1 MKLVKQFIEK
11 DKSGYVS
18 LIPEE
23 FEDMWH
29 VYNLIQK
36 HDQLRAVTIRRIQ
49 SESTTGSVES
59 QRIRL
64 TLSISVDNVDFDTQ
78 VGMLRISGRVIVE
91 NPHVKL
97 GTFHTIDLEMNRS
110 FTLIKPEW
118 DVIALERVQEACD
131 ITKKADVAAVVCQEG
146 LANVCL
152 LTSSMTIIRQH
163 IDCPVPRKRKG
174 SVTNYEKGMKRF
186 FEQIYQAI
194 LRHIDFEIVKCVI
207 IGSPGFVREQLYDY
221 IFAEAVRTDNKTIMQ
236 NRSKFIVVHTSTGHK
251 QALQEVMNDP
261 SIKIKLADT
270 KAAQEVQALDQFYE
284 MMNMDPDR
292 AFYGFKD
299 VSKAAERGAIGTLLV
314 TDELFRAADVVK
326 RRQYIALVESARA
339 SGGKVFVFSSL
350 HVSGENLNQLTGVAA
365 ILNFPLP
372 DIDDEDEEEE
382 AAGEDI
388 ELDEDG
394 LPPMHSNQNHEIL
407 DAVLG

>member
-1 MKLVKQFIEK
+1 MKLVKQYVEK
-11 DKSGYVS
+11 DKSGYVT
-18 LIPEE
+18 LVPEE

-49 SESTTGSVES
+49 SESSTGSVDS

-64 TLSISVDNVDFDTQ
+64 TLTISIDTVDFDTQ

-110 FTLIKPEW
+110 FTLLKPEW

-131 ITKKADVAAVVCQEG
+131 ITKKADVAAIVCQEG

-152 LTSSMTIIRQH
+152 VTSSMTIIRQH
-163 IDCPVPRKRKG
+163 LDSPVPRKRKG

-194 LRHIDFEIVKCVI
+194 LRHIDFDIVKCVI
-207 IGSPGFVREQLYDY
+207 LGSPGFVREQLYDF

-236 NRSKFIVVHTSTGHK
+236 NRSKFILVHTSTGHK

-261 SIKIKLADT
+261 AIKIKLADT
-270 KAAQEVQALDQFYE
+270 KAAQEVQALDQFHE
-284 MMNMDPDR
+284 MLSMDPDR
-292 AFYGFKD
+292 AFYGYKD
-299 VSKAAERGAIGTLLV
+299 VCKAAERGAIGTLLV
-314 TDELFRAADVVK
+314 TDELFRAAEVAK
-326 RRQYIALVESARA
+326 RRQYVALVEEARA
-339 SGGKVFVFSSL
+339 SGAKVFVFSSL
-350 HVSGENLNQLTGVAA
+350 HVSGEDLNRLTGVAA
-365 ILNFPLP
+365 ILTFPLP
-372 DIDDEDEEEE
+372 DVLEDEEEE
-382 AAGEDI
+382 KEVVEDAAM
-388 ELDEDG
+388 DEDG
-394 LPPMHSNQNHEIL
+394 MPPMHSNQNHEVF

>member
-1 MKLVKQFIEK
+1 MKLVKQHIER
-11 DKSGYVS
+11 DKSGYVT

-29 VYNLIQK
+29 AYNLIQK

-49 SESTTGSVES
+49 SESSTGSVES

-64 TLSISVDNVDFDTQ
+64 TLSISIDNVDFDTQ

-97 GTFHTIDLEMNRS
+97 GTFHTIELELNRQ

-146 LANVCL
+146 LANICL
-152 LTSSMTIIRQH
+152 VTSSMTIIRQH

-186 FEQIYQAI
+186 FEQIYQAVV
-194 LRHIDFEIVKCVI
+194 RHIDFDIVKCVI
-207 IGSPGFVREQLYDY
+207 IGSPGFVREQVYEF
-221 IFAEAVRTDNKTIMQ
+221 IFAEAVRTDNKVLLQ
-236 NRSKFIVVHTSTGHK
+236 NKSKFILVHTSTGHK

-261 SIKIKLADT
+261 AIKIKLADT

-314 TDELFRAADVVK
+314 TDELFRSADIAK
-326 RRQYIALVESARA
+326 RRQYIELVENARA
-339 SGGKVFVFSSL
+339 TGAKVFVFSSL

-372 DIDDEDEEEE
+372 DIDEDEEEGHAHDE
-382 AAGEDI
+382 ED
-388 ELDEDG
+388 DG
-394 LPPMHSNQNHEIL
+394 IQPNQNHASDL
-407 DAVLG
+407 AL

>member
-1 MKLVKQFIEK
+1 MKLIKQHIEK
-11 DKSGYVS
+11 DKSGYVT

-29 VYNLIQK
+29 AYNLIQK

-49 SESTTGSVES
+49 SESSTGSVES

-64 TLSISVDNVDFDTQ
+64 TLTISIDNVDFDTQ
-78 VGMLRISGRVIVE
+78 VGMLRINGRVIVE

-97 GTFHTIDLEMNRS
+97 GTFHTIELELNRQ

-118 DVIALERVQEACD
+118 DIIALERVQEACD

-152 LTSSMTIIRQH
+152 VTSSMTIIRQH

-174 SVTNYEKGMKRF
+174 SVTNYEKGMRRF
-186 FEQIYQAI
+186 FEQIYHAI
-194 LRHIDFEIVKCVI
+194 LRHIDFDIVKCVI
-207 IGSPGFVREQLYDY
+207 IGSPGFVREQVYEF
-221 IFAEAVRTDNKTIMQ
+221 IFAEAVRTDNKTLMQ
-236 NRSKFIVVHTSTGHK
+236 NKSKFIMVHTSTGHK

-261 SIKIKLADT
+261 AIKVKLADT

-299 VSKAAERGAIGTLLV
+299 VSKAADRGAIGTLLV
-314 TDELFRAADVVK
+314 TDELFRSADIVK
-326 RRQYIALVESARA
+326 RRQYIALVENARA
-339 SGGKVFVFSSL
+339 TGAKVFVFSSL

-365 ILNFPLP
+365 ILNFPIP
-372 DIDDEDEEEE
+372 DMDEEEE
-382 AAGEDI
+382 HPDDDDDDEEDS
-388 ELDEDG
+388 LQ
-394 LPPMHSNQNHEIL
+394 PNRNHDMDL
-407 DAVLG
+407 AL

>member
-1 MKLVKQFIEK
+1 MKLVKQHIER
-11 DKSGYVS
+11 DKSGYVT

-29 VYNLIQK
+29 AYNLIQK

-49 SESTTGSVES
+49 SESSTGSVES

-64 TLSISVDNVDFDTQ
+64 TLSISIDNVDFDTQ

-97 GTFHTIDLEMNRS
+97 GTFHTIELELNRQ

-146 LANVCL
+146 LANICL
-152 LTSSMTIIRQH
+152 VTSSMTIIRQH

-186 FEQIYQAI
+186 FEQIYQAVV
-194 LRHIDFEIVKCVI
+194 RHIDFDIVKCVI
-207 IGSPGFVREQLYDY
+207 IGSPGFVREQVYEF
-221 IFAEAVRTDNKTIMQ
+221 IFAEAVRTDNKVLLQ
-236 NRSKFIVVHTSTGHK
+236 NKSKFILVHTSTGHK

-261 SIKIKLADT
+261 AIKIKLADT

-314 TDELFRAADVVK
+314 TDELFRSADIAK
-326 RRQYIALVESARA
+326 RRQYIELVENARA
-339 SGGKVFVFSSL
+339 TGAKVFVFSSL

-372 DIDDEDEEEE
+372 DIDEDEEEDHAHDE
-382 AAGEDI
+382 ED
-388 ELDEDG
+388 DG
-394 LPPMHSNQNHEIL
+394 IQPNQNHASDL
-407 DAVLG
+407 AL

>member
-1 MKLVKQFIEK
+1 MKLIKQHIEK
-11 DKSGYVS
+11 DKSGYVT

-29 VYNLIQK
+29 AYNLIQK

-49 SESTTGSVES
+49 SESATGSVES

-64 TLSISVDNVDFDTQ
+64 TLTISIDNVDFDTQ
-78 VGMLRISGRVIVE
+78 VGMLRINGRVIVE

-97 GTFHTIDLEMNRS
+97 GTFHTIELEMNRQ

-146 LANVCL
+146 LANICL
-152 LTSSMTIIRQH
+152 VTSSMTIIRQH

-174 SVTNYEKGMKRF
+174 SVTNYEKGMRRF

-194 LRHIDFEIVKCVI
+194 LRHIDFDIVKCVI
-207 IGSPGFVREQLYDY
+207 IGSPGFVREQVYEF
-221 IFAEAVRTDNKTIMQ
+221 IFAEAVRTDNKILMQ
-236 NRSKFIVVHTSTGHK
+236 NKSKFIQVHTSTGHK

-261 SIKIKLADT
+261 AIKVKLADT

-314 TDELFRAADVVK
+314 TDELFRSADIAK
-326 RRQYIALVESARA
+326 RRQYIALVENARA
-339 SGGKVFVFSSL
+339 TGAKVFVFSSL

-365 ILNFPLP
+365 ILNFPIP
-372 DIDDEDEEEE
+372 DMDEEEEEHPQDEDEEDSLQPNRNH
-382 AAGEDI
+382 DI
-388 ELDEDG
+388 DIAL
-394 LPPMHSNQNHEIL
+394 
-407 DAVLG
+407 

>member
-1 MKLVKQFIEK
+1 MKLIKQHIEK
-11 DKSGYVS
+11 DKSGYVT

-29 VYNLIQK
+29 AYNLIQK

-49 SESTTGSVES
+49 SESSTGSVES

-64 TLSISVDNVDFDTQ
+64 TLTISIDNVDFDTQ
-78 VGMLRISGRVIVE
+78 VGMLRINGRVIVE

-97 GTFHTIDLEMNRS
+97 GTFHTIELELNRQ

-118 DVIALERVQEACD
+118 DIIALERVQEACD

-152 LTSSMTIIRQH
+152 VTSSMTIIRQH

-174 SVTNYEKGMKRF
+174 SVTNYEKGMRRF
-186 FEQIYQAI
+186 FEQIYHAI
-194 LRHIDFEIVKCVI
+194 LRHIDFDIVKCVI
-207 IGSPGFVREQLYDY
+207 IGSPGFVREQVYEF
-221 IFAEAVRTDNKTIMQ
+221 IFAEAVRTDNKILMQ
-236 NRSKFIVVHTSTGHK
+236 NKSKFIMVHTSTGHK

-261 SIKIKLADT
+261 AIKVKLADT

-299 VSKAAERGAIGTLLV
+299 VSKAADRGAIGTLLV
-314 TDELFRAADVVK
+314 TDELFRSADIVK
-326 RRQYIALVESARA
+326 RRQYIALVENARA
-339 SGGKVFVFSSL
+339 TGAKVFVFSSL

-365 ILNFPLP
+365 ILNFPIP
-372 DIDDEDEEEE
+372 DMDEEEE
-382 AAGEDI
+382 HPDDDDDDEEDS
-388 ELDEDG
+388 LQ
-394 LPPMHSNQNHEIL
+394 PNRNHDMDL
-407 DAVLG
+407 AL

>member
-1 MKLVKQFIEK
+1 MKLIKQYIEK
-11 DKSGYVS
+11 DKSGYVT
-18 LIPEE
+18 LLPEE

-36 HDQLRAVTIRRIQ
+36 HDQIRAVTIRRVQ
-49 SESTTGSVES
+49 TESSTGSVGS

-64 TLSISVDNVDFDTQ
+64 TLTMSVDNVDFDTQ
-78 VGMLRISGRVIVE
+78 VGMLRIAGRVISE
-91 NPHVKL
+91 NPHVKM
-97 GTFHTIDLEMNRS
+97 GAFHTIELEMNRN

-118 DVIALERVQEACD
+118 DVISLERVQEACD

-152 LTSSMTIIRQH
+152 VTSSMTIIRQH

-174 SVTNYEKGMKRF
+174 SVTNYEKGLRRF

-194 LRHIDFEIVKCVI
+194 LRHVDFDIVKCVI
-207 IGSPGFVREQLYDY
+207 IGSPGFVREQLYDF

-236 NRSKFIVVHTSTGHK
+236 NKSKFIVVHTSSGHK

-261 SIKIKLADT
+261 SVKIKLADT

-299 VSKAAERGAIGTLLV
+299 VQKAAERGAIGTLLV
-314 TDELFRAADVVK
+314 TDELFRAADVPK
-326 RRQYIALVESARA
+326 RRQYIALVEAARA
-339 SGGKVFVFSSL
+339 SGAKVFVFSSL

-372 DIDDEDEEEE
+372 DLDDGEEEDEENNMEVEE
-382 AAGEDI
+382 E
-388 ELDEDG
+388 
-394 LPPMHSNQNHEIL
+394 PMHSNHNDEPFDAIL
-407 DAVLG
+407 G

>member
-11 DKSGYVS
+11 DKSGYVT

-49 SESTTGSVES
+49 SESSTGSVDS

-174 SVTNYEKGMKRF
+174 SVTNYEKGLKRF
-186 FEQIYQAI
+186 FEQIFQAI
-194 LRHIDFEIVKCVI
+194 LRHIDFDIVKCVI
-207 IGSPGFVREQLYDY
+207 LGSPGFVREQLYEY

-261 SIKIKLADT
+261 AIKIKLADT

-314 TDELFRAADVVK
+314 TDELFRAADVIK

-372 DIDDEDEEEE
+372 DLDDDEEEE
-382 AAGEDI
+382 EVSEDDAD
-388 ELDEDG
+388 LDEDG
-394 LPPMHSNQNHEIL
+394 LPRMHSNQNHDIL